1 MSEEK
6 FEKAEALEAWL
17 KSRGVDEDDVAEAA
31 KKLFEKGFNKPSRLL
46 GITIQELKEYAG
58 IEGPVARELSNRLE
72 KKQRPNGKSRSC
84 FCILVFVDCC
94 FCILVFKCCFEYAI
108 LLYCC
113 LHHISTRLTH
123 FHFCS
128 FLALSLILS
137 DRTRPSSGATQVA
150 EIPFKNRDVE
160 CEQLA
165 VLLLNNRKCLRLLE
179 DKASTEQSQ
188 ERLTLATSSQMFGA
202 GKSAFGKNF
211 LSRLATQEKTL
222 TNLRERFGDA
232 VDWLLGLVPVVID
245 CQHLRGDSLLESLR
259 EEFLR
264 SASKHVPEEKHELA
278 NNKLGKFT
286 LSTVSCAD
294 LVKIFEECTGS
305 SFFIHLDEMSS
316 TPDFNGIE
324 KEVTLLHQIWTE
336 IKTARFQ
343 SQSEVFCSGRS
354 AALFLMG
361 KGNGYGGKRS
371 PENADC
377 VLLDPLD
384 DQHVADI
391 FADFQVTNEQPFIGR
406 LHDFTSGVPRFVA
419 HAVNFFTGRAEGPGE
434 KSPDYR
440 ARRMAFMTDTEPF
453 YRYVLLLAAHELM
466 PLDTLPVEKRML
478 YVEMVRVAA
487 YEIPQQLHKTINGH
501 DWGLGQQVLTLEVCS
516 SFPLYLKRCGVDHHL
531 IVVPPIILKAV
542 AKSNLHPRLPFWNSL
557 NNLHAAQA
565 RAQNPGDLLEN
576 MSLQCLRLRVSEEL
590 DQSDNCL
597 KEVLPFFAGSQ
608 IANDKLSL
616 GEDYVLNFPKISS
629 NSKRD
634 LTAEQLKEWF
644 EDPRAAGFS
653 EVNPCHLRR
662 IAPLLKQGHLYLP
675 LPMSSSADL
684 IFRTDKSACLVEMQF
699 KNGKQEVTAKLVAL
713 ELGKSFCSV
722 CNPGVFVMLGLTVA
736 EKDFSDG
743 VDIPGKGSQVLGKL
757 YVAGK
762 NIQEFEIPR
771 NWEVVVLFK
780 AGMEGFLTKQN
791 IELLH
796 KDKLDLSDMKALVS
810 PSKRRKTAY

>member
-1 MSEEK
+1 MSANANHNLSTMASTAAVPLEELPVVEVFMSGETVSVKWGEGGAQQTTAGLSDDYTDSFHAVDTGGAEPFCKK
-6 FEKAEALEAWL
+6 FGSLIHCHGGIL
-17 KSRGVDEDDVAEAA
+17 TIGQSRYRIRSQQ
-31 KKLFEKGFNKPSRLL
+31 K
-46 GITIQELKEYAG
+46 
-58 IEGPVARELSNRLE
+58 
-72 KKQRPNGKSRSC
+72 PNGKSIALLLFLFLYSC
-84 FCILVFVDCC
+84 IQMLFASNTRYFCIVV
-94 FCILVFKCCFEYAI
+94 CIIFRLNSR
-108 LLYCC
+108 
-113 LHHISTRLTH
+113 ISI
-123 FHFCS
+123 FCS

-137 DRTRPSSGATQVA
+137 DRTRPSSSATQVA

-211 LSRLATQEKTL
+211 LSCLATQEKTL

-264 SASKHVPEEKHELA
+264 AASKHVPEEKHELA

-294 LVKIFEECTGS
+294 LFKIFEECTGS

-434 KSPDYR
+434 KSPG
-440 ARRMAFMTDTEPF
+440 
-453 YRYVLLLAAHELM
+453 LL
-466 PLDTLPVEKRML
+466 
-478 YVEMVRVAA
+478 
-487 YEIPQQLHKTINGH
+487 
-501 DWGLGQQVLTLEVCS
+501 
-516 SFPLYLKRCGVDHHL
+516 
-531 IVVPPIILKAV
+531 
-542 AKSNLHPRLPFWNSL
+542 
-557 NNLHAAQA
+557 
-565 RAQNPGDLLEN
+565 
-576 MSLQCLRLRVSEEL
+576 
-590 DQSDNCL
+590 
-597 KEVLPFFAGSQ
+597 
-608 IANDKLSL
+608 
-616 GEDYVLNFPKISS
+616 
-629 NSKRD
+629 
-634 LTAEQLKEWF
+634 
-644 EDPRAAGFS
+644 
-653 EVNPCHLRR
+653 
-662 IAPLLKQGHLYLP
+662 
-675 LPMSSSADL
+675 
-684 IFRTDKSACLVEMQF
+684 
-699 KNGKQEVTAKLVAL
+699 
-713 ELGKSFCSV
+713 
-722 CNPGVFVMLGLTVA
+722 
-736 EKDFSDG
+736 
-743 VDIPGKGSQVLGKL
+743 
-757 YVAGK
+757 
-762 NIQEFEIPR
+762 
-771 NWEVVVLFK
+771 
-780 AGMEGFLTKQN
+780 
-791 IELLH
+791 
-796 KDKLDLSDMKALVS
+796 
-810 PSKRRKTAY
+810 